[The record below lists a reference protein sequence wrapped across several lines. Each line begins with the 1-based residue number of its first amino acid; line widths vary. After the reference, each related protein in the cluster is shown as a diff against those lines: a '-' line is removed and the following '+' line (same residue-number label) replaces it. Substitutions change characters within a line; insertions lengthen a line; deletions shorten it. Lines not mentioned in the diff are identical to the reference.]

1 MAEAR
6 EFQRCALIIG
16 VLSTLESQHD
26 RLISVLEENFG
37 PVDIHSPVLDFSF
50 TDYYDSEMGGRPVRY
65 ILLFRNLID
74 PAALADIKTLTN
86 ELEKQFSLEGNRRI
100 NLDPGTLSLANL
112 VLATCKDRS
121 HRIPLRDGVYAETTL
136 IYPNHD
142 FQALPWSYADY
153 SSDAVRAVLR
163 SFRDKYREILRT
175 TKKT

>member
-26 RLISVLEENFG
+26 RLIAVLEDYFG
-37 PVDIHSPVLDFSF
+37 PVDMHSPVLDFSF
-50 TDYYDSEMGGRPVRY
+50 TDYYDDEMGGRPVRY
-65 ILLFRNLID
+65 LLLFRNLID
-74 PAALADIKTLTN
+74 PSALADIKTLTN

-121 HRIPLRDGVYAETTL
+121 HRIALKDGIYGETTL
-136 IYPNHD
+136 IYQDHD
-142 FQALPWSYADY
+142 FQRLPWTYADY
-153 SSDAVRAVLR
+153 SSEEVRSILR
-163 SFRDKYREILRT
+163 SFRTRYRELLKT
-175 TKKT
+175 T

>member
-121 HRIPLRDGVYAETTL
+121 HRIPLKDGIYGETTL
-136 IYPNHD
+136 IYQDHD
-142 FQALPWSYADY
+142 YQRLPWTYADY
-153 SSDAVRAVLR
+153 SSDEVRAILR
-163 SFRDKYREILRT
+163 SFRARYRELLKT
-175 TKKT
+175 T